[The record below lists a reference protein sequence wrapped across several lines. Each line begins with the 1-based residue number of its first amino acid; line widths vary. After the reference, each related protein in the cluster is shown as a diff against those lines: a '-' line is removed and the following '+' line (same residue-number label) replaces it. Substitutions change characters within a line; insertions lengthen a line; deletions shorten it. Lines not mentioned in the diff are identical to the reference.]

1 MQYSSKSLFQGIP
14 KEGQNENRTN
24 NRGEFE
30 EGKRNDLS
38 TGFFGENASGSST
51 QSQLYQR
58 PEKADPNQAY
68 YIYRD

>member
-1 MQYSSKSLFQGIP
+1 MP
-14 KEGQNENRTN
+14 EEGQNENRTN